1 VSRLGSIVV
10 LCLAVAP
17 PAVLHARHGRQ
28 AWDQA
33 PGTPPPTAKADIV
46 DNVVFEK

>member
-1 VSRLGSIVV
+1 VSRPGSIVV
-10 LCLAVAP
+10 LCLAVTA

-28 AWDQA
+28 ARDQA
-33 PGTPPPTAKADIV
+33 PGTPPPTADIV